1 MSPSTGSE
9 DRRFEKPLL
18 VWRNDEL
25 IAFLSLVGTEM
36 KREVFG
42 NNLSALRVTVLA
54 VAAALGL
61 ALFGRRVSP
70 GVG

>member
-1 MSPSTGSE
+1 
-9 DRRFEKPLL
+9 
-18 VWRNDEL
+18 
-25 IAFLSLVGTEM
+25 M